1 MLFELR
7 ALYYRHMT
15 TKQRFR
21 NKYRL
26 QLREKDHEPMHV
38 HLVGGEVNA
47 TFDLVTLEL
56 VTGNVPRDLLREV
69 KSWLVANQSDL
80 IEEWKTW
87 QR

>member
-1 MLFELR
+1 
-7 ALYYRHMT
+7 
-15 TKQRFR
+15 
-21 NKYRL
+21 
-26 QLREKDHEPMHV
+26 MHV

-69 KSWLVANQSDL
+69 KSWLVANQSEL
-80 IEEWKTW
+80 IEEWKIW

>member
-1 MLFELR
+1 
-7 ALYYRHMT
+7 MT
-15 TKQRFR
+15 TKQRFSK
-21 NKYRL
+21 KYRL
-26 QLREKDHEPMHV
+26 QLREKDYEPMHV

-69 KSWLVANQSDL
+69 KSWLVANQSEL
-80 IEEWKTW
+80 IEEWKIW